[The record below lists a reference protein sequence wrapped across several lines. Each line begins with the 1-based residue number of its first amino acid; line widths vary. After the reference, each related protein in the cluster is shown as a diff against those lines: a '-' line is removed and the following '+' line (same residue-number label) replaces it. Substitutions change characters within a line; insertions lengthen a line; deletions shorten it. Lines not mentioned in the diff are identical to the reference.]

1 MFKKIMMCAA
11 VAVATAIVS
20 PQLVEAQVL
29 PGTGNCWTCTYLYND
44 NTGNMDPACVS
55 QEIGAFD
62 CRFDT
67 QQTGCYENGSG
78 CTSTSF
84 SEELLAFETIACSDV
99 LIATT
104 SQQLHTVLWLSE
116 GDATRIMF
124 PDLTFYLSTE

>member
-1 MFKKIMMCAA
+1 MLKKVMMCAVLA
-11 VAVATAIVS
+11 VTTAVVS
-20 PQLVEAQVL
+20 PAFVGAQVL

-67 QQTGCYENGSG
+67 QQTGCYEQGSG
-78 CTSTSF
+78 CTSSSF

-99 LIATT
+99 LIAAT
-104 SQQLHTVLWLSE
+104 SQHLYTVLWSSDRE
-116 GDATRIMF
+116 SGEISI
-124 PDLTFYLSTE
+124 PDLRFYLSTE